1 MIISLDSLITRRRLD
16 WIGLDWIGLGYVSC
30 QVIQYDVEMKNIS
43 DTMKWRKQ
51 NKNR

>member
-16 WIGLDWIGLGYVSC
+16 WIGLGYVSC
-30 QVIQYDVEMKNIS
+30 QVLQYDVEMKNIS
-43 DTMKWRKQ
+43 DTIKWRKQ